1 MRIIS
6 INVNGLHNAVA
17 CGLHDWLIR
26 QDADVICLQDIR
38 IDAADIELAE
48 LQLPGYQAFASS
60 GEQPE
65 QGGVALYTRVQPR
78 AIITTLGFESTDR
91 HGRYIQADFD
101 KISIGSLLFPHGAES
116 DQELNDK
123 FKFMEDLGRYLD
135 KQRRKRRDYIYCASA
150 FIAHQKFDVKHW
162 RDCQQIPGFLPA
174 ERAWLDELIHNMGY
188 IDALRE
194 VSREGD
200 QYSWWPDSEQAEML
214 NLGWR
219 FDYQLLTPGLKR
231 IVRNARLFRQPRFSE
246 HAPLQVDYDWTL
258 SF

>member
-17 CGLHDWLIR
+17 CGLHDWLVQ
-26 QDADVICLQDIR
+26 QDADVICLQDTR
-38 IDAADIELAE
+38 IDAAEIDQPG

-60 GEQPE
+60 GEQP
-65 QGGVALYTRVQPR
+65 QHGGVVLYTRVQPR
-78 AIITTLGFESTDR
+78 AVITTLGFESADR

-101 KISIGSLLFPHGAES
+101 KISIGSLLFPCGRES
-116 DQELNDK
+116 EQALNEK
-123 FKFMEDLGRYLD
+123 LKFMDELGRYLD
-135 KQRRKRRDYIYCASA
+135 KQRRKRRDYIYCSST

-162 RDCQQIPGFLPA
+162 RDCQQTPGFLPA
-174 ERAWLDELIHNMGY
+174 ERAWLDELIHTMGY
-188 IDALRE
+188 VDALRE

-200 QYSWWPDSEQAEML
+200 QFSWWPDNEQAEML

-231 IVRNARLFRQPRFSE
+231 TVRNARLFRQPRFSA

>member
-17 CGLHDWLIR
+17 CGLLDWLTQ
-26 QDADVICLQDIR
+26 QDADVICLQDTR
-38 IDAADIELAE
+38 IDAAEIEQPD

-60 GEQPE
+60 GENPE

-101 KISIGSLLFPHGAES
+101 KISIGSLLFPHGHQG
-116 DQELNDK
+116 DQQLNEK

-135 KQRRKRRDYIYCASA
+135 KQRRKRRDYIYCSSA
-150 FIAHQKFDVKHW
+150 FIAHQKFDAKHW
-162 RDCQQIPGFLPA
+162 RDCQQTPGFLPA
-174 ERAWLDELIHNMGY
+174 ERAWLEELIHGMGY

-194 VSREGD
+194 VNREGD
-200 QYSWWPDSEQAEML
+200 QFSWWPDSEQAEML

-231 IVRNARLFRQPRFSE
+231 TVRNARLFRQPRFSE